1 MSVQSGWFW
10 QCIIN
15 NNKSLVSHVAARCV
29 KPQTNC
35 VNKQQSSQSLFPAC
49 CDPGPVQILDTGAW
63 HWLGGYLIDKRARRG
78 IHTYAHCLD
87 ASPRRRKSKLSSYH
101 RRTWDSLWSVNSYTV
116 GKVRCFYVWLTN
128 EETNKCIAPH
138 YLCICLPTYLYVL
151 CIGLHLSNM
160 SCASHVCWGGN
171 VETKRTAMGPECVCL
186 RVRARLLFHT
196 LSLRFDKWVIVCSCP
211 KSPNLRPCLV
221 SVQSV
226 SREASLPLLHESDWV
241 KRGVPYP
248 I

>member
-49 CDPGPVQILDTGAW
+49 CDPSPVQILDTGAW

-78 IHTYAHCLD
+78 FHTYAHCLE

-101 RRTWDSLWSVNSYTV
+101 SVNSYTV
-116 GKVRCFYVWLTN
+116 GKVQCFYVWLTN
-128 EETNKCIAPH
+128 KETNKCIAPH
-138 YLCICLPTYLYVL
+138 YVYIYLPTYLHVL

-171 VETKRTAMGPECVCL
+171 VETKRTAMGPECVCV
-186 RVRARLLFHT
+186 RVCASFI
-196 LSLRFDKWVIVCSCP
+196 SYPWVCALICESQFALVL
-211 KSPNLRPCLV
+211 NLQTWGHV
-221 SVQSV
+221 
-226 SREASLPLLHESDWV
+226 
-241 KRGVPYP
+241 
-248 I
+248 